1 MKQRC
6 IMALWAVVLGM
17 APIVAQAQS
26 YMTEEGHAEFT
37 SEVPL
42 HTFTGT
48 SEKLT
53 GLINLEDGSIDF
65 YIDLTTFDTGIG
77 KRDKDMRKTLET
89 DKFPFAEF
97 LGTLVTEF
105 DADSDAEQPVTA
117 RGNFKIHDVTR
128 EIEVTGTLQKVPEG
142 LKLNAAWE
150 INLEDY
156 DIVPPRL
163 LIVKVDP
170 VQDVRI
176 EAVLPPQ
183 G

>member
-6 IMALWAVVLGM
+6 FMAVWAVVLCL
-17 APIVAQAQS
+17 APWAVHAQS
-26 YMTEEGHAEFT
+26 FMTEEGHAEFT

-53 GLINLEDGSIDF
+53 GLVNLEDGSVDF

-89 DKFPFAEF
+89 DKYPFAEF
-97 LGTLVTEF
+97 LGKLVTEF
-105 DADSDAEQPVTA
+105 DAESDAEQTVTV

-128 EIEVTGTLQKVPEG
+128 EIEVEGTLQKVPDG
-142 LKLNAAWE
+142 LKLTAAWE